1 VKTMKLEQRSSLS
14 SAACVA
20 ALVVSAASTSVA
32 CNRNHV
38 DRDGFAERNFD
49 YQNGETDKSG
59 AGAPTTSDK
68 HDRDRAGTTTVT
80 GADLGALSNELA
92 VARITAARCARETAC
107 NNVGADKHFVDH
119 DLCAREV
126 QKKLATELD
135 PKQCPR
141 GIDAAAVDTCM
152 DAVRSES
159 CNNPVDTISRLA
171 ACRTSA
177 MCLEA
182 DTTKKR

>member
-1 VKTMKLEQRSSLS
+1 MKLAQRSFE

-20 ALVVSAASTSVA
+20 ALVVSAAAASVA

-59 AGAPTTSDK
+59 AGAPTTNDK
-68 HDRDRAGTTTVT
+68 TNGDRAGVTTVT
-80 GADLGALSNELA
+80 GADLGALSNDLA

-107 NNVGADKHFVDH
+107 NNVGADKHFIDH
-119 DLCAREV
+119 DACAREV
-126 QKKLATELD
+126 QKKLATDLD

-141 GIDAAAVDTCM
+141 GIDAAGVDTCM
-152 DAVRSES
+152 GSIRSES
-159 CNNPVDTISRLA
+159 CNNPIDTISRLA
-171 ACRTSA
+171 ACRTSD
-177 MCLEA
+177 MCLKA